1 MTVEPTPAY
10 RTKLI
15 EDLRAFALKR
25 YEPRSPERT
34 IMIAAAAMLSQW
46 PVKSKRRASKKATSK

>member
-1 MTVEPTPAY
+1 MTSEPTPAY

-25 YEPRSPERT
+25 HGPRSPERM
-34 IMIAAAAMLSQW
+34 IMIAAADMLSLW

>member
-1 MTVEPTPAY
+1 MTVEPTQAF

-15 EDLRAFALKR
+15 ADLRAFALKR

-34 IMIAAAAMLSQW
+34 IMIAAAEMLSQW

>member
-1 MTVEPTPAY
+1 MPVEPTLAY

-15 EDLRAFALKR
+15 ADLRAFALKR

-34 IMIAAAAMLSQW
+34 IMIAAADMLSQW
-46 PVKSKRRASKKATSK
+46 PVKSKRRASKKAASK

>member
-1 MTVEPTPAY
+1 MVENTQAY

-15 EDLRAFALKR
+15 ADLRAFALKR

-34 IMIAAAAMLSQW
+34 LMIAAAEILSLW